1 MFKTTYLKR
10 QFYIVM
16 GVCITILLISYS
28 YPKVFNL
35 GKYLLFLALFIS
47 FVDWLILFF
56 IKDKISL
63 ERSVH
68 EKLSMGDIQKIRYTL
83 NNELNFSVDIEIF
96 DEFPYQLQ
104 ERTFSKATA
113 LVPKVEKIYTHH
125 IRPLSRG
132 NYNFGNINA
141 FVSNHYIGMLERKI
155 TYNQQADVAVVPS
168 IIQMK
173 KFELQVFSKTAS
185 LAGIRRIRQIGEN
198 DEFEHI
204 KFYMQGDNIK
214 AINWKATSRKNQLMV
229 NQFQNSR
236 SQMIYSIIDKG
247 RSMKM
252 PFNGLTLLDHSV
264 NAALVISNIILRKH
278 DRAGLITFSEKIGS
292 IVKAEA
298 NQSQL
303 AKISSALYKQQ
314 TGFLESNFELMFYTL
329 RRHLSR
335 RSILFFYTNFETPL
349 DLERNLAFLKSLNKK
364 HLLVVISFVN
374 TELIESSEMLCRS
387 KSDIYFKTFAQKA
400 LVDKEKIM
408 DQLTIHGIQSI
419 LTRPE
424 DLNIN
429 VINKYL
435 EIKAKRMQ

>member
-1 MFKTTYLKR
+1 M
-10 QFYIVM
+10 
-16 GVCITILLISYS
+16 
-28 YPKVFNL
+28 
-35 GKYLLFLALFIS
+35 
-47 FVDWLILFF
+47 
-56 IKDKISL
+56 
-63 ERSVH
+63 
-68 EKLSMGDIQKIRYTL
+68 
-83 NNELNFSVDIEIF
+83 
-96 DEFPYQLQ
+96 
-104 ERTFSKATA
+104 
-113 LVPKVEKIYTHH
+113 
-125 IRPLSRG
+125 
-132 NYNFGNINA
+132 
-141 FVSNHYIGMLERKI
+141 
-155 TYNQQADVAVVPS
+155 
-168 IIQMK
+168 
-173 KFELQVFSKTAS
+173 
-185 LAGIRRIRQIGEN
+185 AGIRRIRQIGEN

-204 KFYMQGDNIK
+204 RSYMQGDNIK

-303 AKISSALYKQQ
+303 EKISSALYKQK
-314 TGFLESNFELMFYTL
+314 TSFLESNFELMFYTL

-335 RSILFFYTNFETPL
+335 RSIIFFYTNFETPL
-349 DLERNLAFLKSLNKK
+349 DLKRNLAYLKSLNKK

-374 TELIESSEMLCRS
+374 TELIESSEMICRN

-400 LVDKEKIM
+400 LADKEKIM

-419 LTRPE
+419 LTRPQ

>member
-1 MFKTTYLKR
+1 
-10 QFYIVM
+10 M
-16 GVCITILLISYS
+16 GVCISILLVSHS

-35 GKYLLFLALFIS
+35 GKYLLFFILLITLI
-47 FVDWLILFF
+47 DWLILFF
-56 IKDKISL
+56 IKDKITV

-83 NNELNFSVDIEIF
+83 NNDLSFPVDIEIF

-104 ERTFSKATA
+104 ERSFSKATS
-113 LVPKVEKIYTHH
+113 LVPKKEKLYTHH

-132 NYNFGNINA
+132 NYNFGNIHA
-141 FVSNHYIGMLERKI
+141 FVSNLYIGMLERKI
-155 TYNQQADVAVVPS
+155 SFDQAADVAVVPS

-173 KFELQVFSKTAS
+173 KYELQVFSKTAS

-204 KFYMQGDNIK
+204 RSYMQGDNIK
-214 AINWKATSRKNQLMV
+214 AINWKATSRKNQLMI
-229 NQFQNSR
+229 NQYQNSR
-236 SQMIYSIIDKG
+236 SQMVYSIIDKG

-303 AKISSALYKQQ
+303 EKISSALYKQQ
-314 TGFLESNFELMFYTL
+314 TGFLESNFELLFYTL

-335 RSILFFYTNFETPL
+335 RSILFFYTNFETPI
-349 DLERNLAFLKSLNKK
+349 DLQRNLAFLKSLNKK

-374 TELIESSEMLCRS
+374 TELIESSEMVCRS
-387 KSDIYFKTFAQKA
+387 KSDIYFKTFAQKT

-435 EIKAKRMQ
+435 EIKAKRMK

>member
-1 MFKTTYLKR
+1 MFKTTYLKK
-10 QFYIVM
+10 QFYFVM
-16 GVCITILLISYS
+16 GVCITILLISHS
-28 YPKVFNL
+28 YPRVFNF
-35 GKYLLFLALFIS
+35 GKYLLFFVLLLTL
-47 FVDWLILFF
+47 VDWFILFF
-56 IKDKISL
+56 VKDKIKI

-68 EKLSMGDIQKIRYTL
+68 EKLSMGDVQKINYSI
-83 NNELNFSVDIEIF
+83 NNELSFPLELEIF

-104 ERTFSKATA
+104 ERSFSKFTA
-113 LVPKVEKIYTHH
+113 LIPKKENQYTHK

-132 NYNFGNINA
+132 NYNFGNVHGFI
-141 FVSNHYIGMLERKI
+141 SNLYIGMLERKI
-155 TYNQQADVAVVPS
+155 TFDLESDVAIVPS

-173 KFELQVFSKTAS
+173 KYELQVFSKTAS
-185 LAGIRRIRQIGEN
+185 LAGIRRVRQIGEN

-204 KFYMQGDNIK
+204 RSYMQGDNIK
-214 AINWKATSRKNQLMV
+214 AINWKATSRKNQLMI

-236 SQMIYSIIDKG
+236 SQMVYSIIDKG

-264 NAALVISNIILRKH
+264 NAALVISNIVLRKH
-278 DRAGLITFSEKIGS
+278 DRAGLITFSDKIGS

-298 NQSQL
+298 NQNQL
-303 AKISSALYKQQ
+303 EKISNALYKQQ
-314 TGFLESNFELMFYTL
+314 TGFLESNFELLFYTL

-335 RSILFFYTNFETPL
+335 RSIIFFYTNFETPL

-364 HLLVVISFVN
+364 HLLVVISFIN
-374 TELIESSEMLCRS
+374 TELIESSEMVCKS
-387 KSDIYFKTFAQKA
+387 KSDIYFKTFAQKT

-419 LTRPE
+419 LTKPE

-435 EIKAKRMQ
+435 EIKAKRMK